1 MRSMIRLETKKAIL
15 LFLCLIL
22 ALVAHAPAFAADNYP
37 TKTIQLVCPYAV
49 GGVTDLS
56 ARLIAEKMGEFLK
69 QSVIVENKPGA
80 GAALGTGYVA
90 GSKPDGYTILTA
102 WTGVSVLV
110 PLITP
115 NLPYK
120 MSSLTPIAKTVTL
133 DMIMLVNKDVPANN
147 LTEFIAYAKKNP
159 NKLSYSTAGVGT
171 LPHLVAEQFNQL
183 AGTDLQHIPYNSE
196 LQAVTALVGKHVDA
210 TVISYTI
217 AAPHIKTG
225 AIKPIAFLGEKR
237 SPDMPNTP
245 TAIEQGYPALT
256 AAIYNIFFAPAKT
269 PPDVLKK
276 LEDAVERTVKDK
288 DVREKL
294 SKMDYRVTFL
304 NSHDA
309 QAFLESETKKWA
321 PIVKKANIAIK

>member
-1 MRSMIRLETKKAIL
+1 MRSLIRLQMKKEIL
-15 LFLCLIL
+15 LFLCLIFAL
-22 ALVAHAPAFAADNYP
+22 ASGISASAADNYP

-56 ARLIAEKMGEFLK
+56 ARLLAEKMGEILK
-69 QSVIVENKPGA
+69 QPVIVENKPGA

-133 DMIMLVNKDVPANN
+133 DMVMLVNKDIPANN
-147 LTEFIAYAKKNP
+147 LTEFIAYAKQNP
-159 NKLSYSTAGVGT
+159 KKLSYSTAGVGT
-171 LPHLVAEQFNQL
+171 LPHLVAEQFNQI

-225 AIKPIAFLGEKR
+225 AIKPIALLAEKR
-237 SPDMPNTP
+237 DPDMPNTP
-245 TAIEQGYPALT
+245 TAIEQGYPTLT
-256 AAIYNIFFAPAKT
+256 AAIYNIIYAPAKT

-276 LEDAVERTVKDK
+276 LEDAVERTLKDK
-288 DVREKL
+288 DVRDKL
-294 SKMDYRVTFL
+294 AKMDYKVTFL
-304 NSHDA
+304 NSRDA

-321 PIVKKANIAIK
+321 PIVKKANIVIK